1 MGDDPVLLFE
11 QYPETTAPS
20 SRPVSTIFISTP
32 GRIHSR
38 HTILVMIKRKWSRL
52 IEQRD
57 VSKVRD
63 PSTGHHAFKTCPR
76 LPLYY
81 YPLNP
86 TLKNIPSTFNYL
98 P

>member
-1 MGDDPVLLFE
+1 
-11 QYPETTAPS
+11 
-20 SRPVSTIFISTP
+20 
-32 GRIHSR
+32 
-38 HTILVMIKRKWSRL
+38 MIKRKWSRL